1 MSTTRSSFGVVVV
14 LAVVCLFATFTSAI
28 FADEE
33 RTASSLMSANV
44 VAYIELTE
52 TDSLIANL
60 FDKEFGKRIQEVPA
74 LKAALQSTQFK
85 QGLIVLT
92 LAEIGLNTTWRE
104 FTQDFTAG
112 GVYGAV
118 EANGNPVLLVQA
130 KSGEWLDQA
139 REKLMNIV
147 RTQAKRNGNSD
158 PIKESNYRDL
168 TMYQVGEAWLG
179 YVGDWLIVTQHE
191 KTCRQVIDR
200 FLDGADATLADNK
213 RFKQAKANAG
223 ENLAWAFVDA
233 EKIRPKNP
241 PDQLKYTDNILA
253 EILFGGILDVIRN
266 TPYATSSIK
275 IEGRKLAW
283 ELAAPF
289 DAKWS
294 GESRQHFFGKQGKG
308 EAPLRLQ
315 TKRHLA
321 SMAAYRDIS
330 QAWLRCSDLMTEKA
344 VDGLAQA
351 DATLATFFGGKDFGD
366 DILSTLRPQ
375 VQLIVSGQDFE
386 EFPLKP
392 TIKLPAFALVGTLR
406 DVKTMKPELRRIFL
420 SFVGFLNVVGAM
432 EGNMQLDFD
441 IQEDDGTS
449 LLTSS
454 FLPIKGKDDQR
465 VDEAP
470 IQFNFSPSVAFRGD
484 RFVIASSKALA
495 MELATAKAVQTTASN
510 TDIYAD
516 GEQIGAI
523 LKQNL
528 ESLIGQNMLNEGHTR
543 EQAEQEIN
551 IILTIVS
558 AIRGAELRLVTD
570 DDQIRVKLQLEVSG
584 SSEGTSDQAK

>member
-1 MSTTRSSFGVVVV
+1 
-14 LAVVCLFATFTSAI
+14 
-28 FADEE
+28 
-33 RTASSLMSANV
+33 
-44 VAYIELTE
+44 
-52 TDSLIANL
+52 
-60 FDKEFGKRIQEVPA
+60 
-74 LKAALQSTQFK
+74 
-85 QGLIVLT
+85 
-92 LAEIGLNTTWRE
+92 
-104 FTQDFTAG
+104 
-112 GVYGAV
+112 
-118 EANGNPVLLVQA
+118 
-130 KSGEWLDQA
+130 
-139 REKLMNIV
+139 
-147 RTQAKRNGNSD
+147 
-158 PIKESNYRDL
+158 
-168 TMYQVGEAWLG
+168 
-179 YVGDWLIVTQHE
+179 
-191 KTCRQVIDR
+191 
-200 FLDGADATLADNK
+200 ATLADNK

-233 EKIRPKNP
+233 EKIRPKNA

-266 TPYATSSIK
+266 TPYATSNIK

-283 ELAAPF
+283 EVAAPF

-344 VDGLAQA
+344 VDGIAQA

-366 DILSTLRPQ
+366 DILSTLTPQ

-386 EFPLKP
+386 GFPLKP

-432 EGNMQLDFD
+432 EGNMQLNFD

-465 VDEAP
+465 VDDAP

-528 ESLIGQNMLNEGHTR
+528 ESLIGQNMLNDGHTR

-570 DDQIRVKLQLEVSG
+570 DDLIRVKLQLEVSV
-584 SSEGTSDQAK
+584 SSEGTSDQAKQ